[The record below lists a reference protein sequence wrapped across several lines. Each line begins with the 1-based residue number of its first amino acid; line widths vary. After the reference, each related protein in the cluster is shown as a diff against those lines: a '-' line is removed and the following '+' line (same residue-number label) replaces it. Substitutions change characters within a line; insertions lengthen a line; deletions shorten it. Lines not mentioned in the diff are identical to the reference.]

1 MSFAQGD
8 HLDPTQDGSHAA
20 RPKFGGNRFT
30 QFLPSQRAA
39 ARTVRAANH
48 GGVAMREVSQTPL
61 LRIEGTPV
69 GENAQQGEEA
79 TEEVPYSPER
89 TPISPQVVE
98 RQTEKVLRK
107 VANKS
112 LAKALQS
119 SITHIFPILITA
131 LLVTLSATRVYFG
144 DLGGFAYQSIAL
156 QALQYCAKVHD
167 LLMAAS
173 ISEILL
179 HRIRWD
185 LLHKNGVPFGFL
197 TAAYQLGDPFYF
209 ISSEFRAGV
218 WKPRRHDRGDSR
230 FWLTVL
236 IVPMCLLSLGVG
248 PSSGVLLVC
257 LPFAFWGPSHVMVRS
272 RSRH

>member
-1 MSFAQGD
+1 M
-8 HLDPTQDGSHAA
+8 
-20 RPKFGGNRFT
+20 

-39 ARTVRAANH
+39 ARHVRAANN
-48 GGVAMREVSQTPL
+48 GGVVMREVSQTPL
-61 LRIEGTPV
+61 LRLEATPV
-69 GENAQQGEEA
+69 DENAQQGEEA
-79 TEEVPYSPER
+79 TEEAPYSPER
-89 TPISPQVVE
+89 TPVSPQVVE
-98 RQTEKVLRK
+98 GQTEKLLRK

-119 SITHIFPILITA
+119 SITHILPILITA

-144 DLGGFAYQSIAL
+144 DLGGFAHQDIVL

-167 LLMAAS
+167 VLMAAS
-173 ISEILL
+173 ISEIVL

-209 ISSEFRAGV
+209 ISPEFRAGV
-218 WKPRRHDRGDSR
+218 WKPQSHDRGDRR

-236 IVPMCLLSLGVG
+236 IVPTALLSLGVG

-257 LPFAFWGPSHVMVRS
+257 LLFAFCEPSQFVLW
-272 RSRH
+272 